1 MGICPKVGRQDELGP
16 VQEVVV
22 LEIRNKAD
30 VEAEE
35 ERWRQTLAQTV
46 KGFYTAILRD
56 WSLSHRSQGT
66 SRAPLAG

>member
-46 KGFYTAILRD
+46 KGMRCGPSSKGAL
-56 WSLSHRSQGT
+56 WSWESQDGHV
-66 SRAPLAG
+66 

>member
-30 VEAEE
+30 VG
-35 ERWRQTLAQTV
+35 RR
-46 KGFYTAILRD
+46 K
-56 WSLSHRSQGT
+56 
-66 SRAPLAG
+66 AGDRHGPDCEGLL